1 MKYAFIRENAVNWP
15 VRVQARLLGIHPSGY
30 YAWLKQPD
38 IAPAPG
44 EHRLYVQVR
53 QLWLDSGKEYGY
65 RRIYEDLR
73 DSGEKCTLGRVRV
86 VLKSIKSNVQSGGYK
101 TTRPANKPQTLD
113 AAHPPLPNLRW
124 VVRTSALTTQE
135 GIINLTI
142 LVDLFSGRIIRWAL
156 YDGDAR
162 ESQLQI
168 VPSFLLGKQVLQKL
182 VVHFDNGAN
191 YTHQEWRRALRLTDP
206 KRRIRRRGPYQEQR
220 HTGCFFQWLLAEKI
234 NDVVFATNR
243 ELQLKLFDFI
253 EEFNSR
259 QRPDSLL
266 NPLQYCIPDILY
278 GGITL

>member
-1 MKYAFIRENAVNWP
+1 LYLI
-15 VRVQARLLGIHPSGY
+15 LG
-30 YAWLKQPD
+30 
-38 IAPAPG
+38 
-44 EHRLYVQVR
+44 QV
-53 QLWLDSGKEYGY
+53 
-65 RRIYEDLR
+65 
-73 DSGEKCTLGRVRV
+73 T
-86 VLKSIKSNVQSGGYK
+86 
-101 TTRPANKPQTLD
+101 
-113 AAHPPLPNLRW
+113 HPPLPNLRW
-124 VVRTSALTTQE
+124 VVGTSALTTQE

-168 VPSFLLGKQVLQKL
+168 VPSFLLGKQVPQKL
-182 VVHFDNGAN
+182 MVHFDNGAS

-206 KRRIRRRGPYQEQR
+206 KKRIRRRGPYQEQR

-259 QRPDSLL
+259 QRPESLL

-278 GGITL
+278 GGIIL